1 MMMNGRKFMTG
12 LGIGMVAGGALCMMM
27 APKAK
32 RNDGKRMVSR
42 ALKGMEKLFLIFRK
56 KGLLFPDGCAIL
68 NERHGYAPLAQLDR
82 VSGYGPEGQGFES
95 LTACQNNPIAI
106 RRSDFLFFT

>member
-42 ALKGMEKLFLIFRK
+42 APKGMGDVIDDVPTRCAAESRK
-56 KGLLFPDGCAIL
+56 Q
-68 NERHGYAPLAQLDR
+68 R
-82 VSGYGPEGQGFES
+82 
-95 LTACQNNPIAI
+95 LTAETKNY
-106 RRSDFLFFT
+106 F

>member
-42 ALKGMEKLFLIFRK
+42 ALKGMGDVI
-56 KGLLFPDGCAIL
+56 D
-68 NERHGYAPLAQLDR
+68 D
-82 VSGYGPEGQGFES
+82 VSD
-95 LTACQNNPIAI
+95 A
-106 RRSDFLFFT
+106 